1 MQARCQAYTRRFI
14 LALLLGF
21 LLLRLSFL
29 RRLGVRGLLGQKA
42 RDDRMSLGEGW
53 RRQLE
58 RRAQPTL
65 QRLPP
70 LAVHLL
76 RNAKTILVQVQSRRR
91 LKTCADLPK
100 SPVSDLSRQNIPI

>member
-21 LLLRLSFL
+21 LLYRRLSFL
-29 RRLGVRGLLGQKA
+29 RRLGVRGFLGQEP

-53 RRQLE
+53 RCQLE

-70 LAVHLL
+70 LTVHLL
-76 RNAKTILVQVQSRRR
+76 RNPKTILVQVQSRRR
-91 LKTCADLPK
+91 L
-100 SPVSDLSRQNIPI
+100 